1 MIRIGAGE
9 RLDIAQDDPVL
20 HPKGWAFESRVYAE
34 DPLRNFIPSVGV
46 LSRYQLPDEAAT
58 IGDAQVARELEK
70 GGEREDGGGLTRGEC
85 QGGDSRSPVGGD
97 SRSPVGGDS
106 RSPVCGDLKPRV
118 RVDDGVQEGS
128 EISIYYDP
136 MIAKLVTYGR
146 DREEAS
152 LLPMFP
158 ICYTPFSYISP
169 GSFISLNLTSRRAVS
184 WSPPSTATSSA
195 GSDTM
200 STF

>member
-34 DPLRNFIPSVGV
+34 DPLRNFMPSVGV

-58 IGDAQVARELEK
+58 IGDAQVARDLEK

-85 QGGDSRSPVGGD
+85 QGGDSRSPVGGDCRSPVCGDCRSPFGGD

-169 GSFISLNLTSRRAVS
+169 GSLFLSI
-184 WSPPSTATSSA
+184 
-195 GSDTM
+195 
-200 STF
+200 

>member
-34 DPLRNFIPSVGV
+34 DPLRNFMPSVGV

-58 IGDAQVARELEK
+58 IGDAQVARDLEK

-85 QGGDSRSPVGGD
+85 QGGDSRSPVGGDCRSPVGGDCRSPFGGDSRSPVGGD

-169 GSFISLNLTSRRAVS
+169 GSLFLSI
-184 WSPPSTATSSA
+184 
-195 GSDTM
+195 
-200 STF
+200 

>member
-34 DPLRNFIPSVGV
+34 DPLRNFMPSVGV

-58 IGDAQVARELEK
+58 IGDAQVARDLKK

-85 QGGDSRSPVGGD
+85 QGGDSRSPVGGDCRSPVGGDSRSPVGGD

-169 GSFISLNLTSRRAVS
+169 GSLFLSI
-184 WSPPSTATSSA
+184 
-195 GSDTM
+195 
-200 STF
+200 

>member
-34 DPLRNFIPSVGV
+34 DPLRNFMPSVGV

-58 IGDAQVARELEK
+58 IGDAQVARDLEK

-85 QGGDSRSPVGGD
+85 QGGD

-169 GSFISLNLTSRRAVS
+169 GSLFLSI
-184 WSPPSTATSSA
+184 
-195 GSDTM
+195 
-200 STF
+200 